1 MKKHIKE
8 IIIGVLS
15 IAIVVGCFIYRLED
29 PINLLLNEGYYQ
41 EAYDICRDNAVKN
54 EILEENKIVRVITSY
69 NLRYFNNNGEIFY
82 ISDLDSTS
90 YNSELLKNSE
100 FKYFYKVSRLSGIYY
115 YWFSNSGGRVLEVK
129 ESDLKLANEYLN
141 EFSEFGKNNTNLNL
155 NMRYFQ
161 DFLKLIDKMFH
172 TSFSRS
178 DDIYYSKKLQKES
191 WDYVSLLEDLYNVK
205 PVNNLKLVVRIY
217 TLKKEGKLDRIKE
230 IKR

>member
-141 EFSEFGKNNTNLNL
+141 DFSKNNTNLN
-155 NMRYFQ
+155 MRYLQ
-161 DFLKLIDKMFH
+161 DFLELIDKLFH
-172 TSFSRS
+172 TSFSIS
-178 DDIYYSKKLQKES
+178 DDIYYSEELKKELF
-191 WDYVSLLEDLYNVK
+191 DCVYLLNDLYNVK
-205 PVNNLKLVVRIY
+205 PVNNIKLVAKIY
-217 TLKKEGKLDRIKE
+217 GWKKEGKLDRIKE